1 MSDVFISYARST
13 AKQAQAVAEALRG
26 LGYSVWID
34 DDLPAHR
41 TYSRVIEEQMTAA
54 KAAVV
59 IWSADAAQSEWVL
72 SEANRAREDRK
83 LVQVTTDT
91 ARLPMPFDTIQC
103 ADLEGWSGDLDA
115 PGWRKVVASIAE
127 LLGDAPRPTATAVR
141 SRSICVLPFANMSG
155 DPEQEYFADG
165 VSEDIITDLSKVSAL
180 GVTARNTAFTFKGGS
195 VDVRRVAREV
205 GATHVLEGSVR
216 KSGGRVRITAQ
227 LIDGATGNHL
237 WAERYD
243 RDLDDIFTLQD
254 EISQAIV
261 QALKLKLLPDEKAA
275 IEDRGTDNVEA
286 YDLYLRG
293 RALYNTMSPP
303 ELYRSVD
310 LFRRATALDP
320 SFAAAWATLA
330 SALAT
335 GFMFFPEIAAT
346 ARPEMEDAF
355 ARATRLAPHLPVV
368 LRSRV
373 VQALRRYDW
382 ADAAEALAA
391 LGMPRTFPE
400 GNVPGGAMVLC
411 GLGRLQDAL
420 TQGFLDRHAD
430 PLTLGISFNL
440 QFVLDAAGRFDEAE
454 AEYERSRDLRGERG
468 GIEWRA
474 VARMMALGDHEGLKR
489 RLVAGFEQ
497 DDVFNAHMPG
507 LLKVVGDPA
516 KALAVVRTAIDD
528 PANQG
533 LTLSMIASFAAYYGD
548 DALAL
553 TALNRAFVER
563 RNLGMVE
570 IWSPVFKRL
579 RQDPRFKDIVRGVG
593 LADHW
598 RRTGNWGDFA
608 RPVGEDD
615 FELL

>member
-1 MSDVFISYARST
+1 
-13 AKQAQAVAEALRG
+13 
-26 LGYSVWID
+26 
-34 DDLPAHR
+34 
-41 TYSRVIEEQMTAA
+41 
-54 KAAVV
+54 
-59 IWSADAAQSEWVL
+59 
-72 SEANRAREDRK
+72 
-83 LVQVTTDT
+83 
-91 ARLPMPFDTIQC
+91 
-103 ADLEGWSGDLDA
+103 
-115 PGWRKVVASIAE
+115 
-127 LLGDAPRPTATAVR
+127 
-141 SRSICVLPFANMSG
+141 MSG

-227 LIDGATGNHL
+227 LIDGTTGNHL

-243 RDLDDIFTLQD
+243 RDLDDIFALQD
-254 EISQAIV
+254 EISRAIV

-303 ELYRSVD
+303 ELNRSID

-411 GLGRLQDAL
+411 GLGRLQDAV

-474 VARMMALGDHEGLKR
+474 VARMMALGDREGLKR

-497 DDVFNAHMPG
+497 DDVFNAHLPG

-553 TALNRAFVER
+553 TALNRSFVER
-563 RNLGMVE
+563 RNLGLVE

-579 RQDPRFKDIVRGVG
+579 RRDPRFKDIVRGVG